1 MRRWG
6 LRVWL
11 LVSIF
16 VFPGLI
22 EDVAADDLGLQRI
35 NVPANQPEQWPKG
48 NWSAIPREEFADWL
62 KRIEEKKSRPTR
74 SRLHKAIYHL
84 KVVDHRLEGTFEL
97 NLAGTSLPAGELLD
111 LTPVSLAV
119 KKTSWKSGQPAV
131 LGLAGNDR
139 QYLWI
144 DGQRNVSKDPLTGE
158 CLVSGTRLP
167 QSLFFRL
174 GLFPADLTQVHLE
187 IPQGYEL
194 ASSAGILTRDQT
206 QDGGSS
212 HSMLLSM
219 AGLAECELTFTRKP
233 DQNVQTNHLIYEEDV
248 TALIRED
255 ELRF

>member
-119 KKTSWKSGQPAV
+119 KKPVGKVASQQYWDWLATIGNTSGLMAREMSVKIRSRVSV
-131 LGLAGNDR
+131 LSREHG
-139 QYLWI
+139 
-144 DGQRNVSKDPLTGE
+144 
-158 CLVSGTRLP
+158 
-167 QSLFFRL
+167 SLKACSF
-174 GLFPADLTQVHLE
+174 A
-187 IPQGYEL
+187 
-194 ASSAGILTRDQT
+194 
-206 QDGGSS
+206 
-212 HSMLLSM
+212 
-219 AGLAECELTFTRKP
+219 
-233 DQNVQTNHLIYEEDV
+233 
-248 TALIRED
+248 
-255 ELRF
+255 